1 MPELPEVE
9 TTRLGLKPLLNK
21 TIQEMVVRDHRLRWP
36 IDINIKNII
45 KNNVIHDIKRRAK
58 YLVFV
63 LDDGYLLIHLGMS
76 GRLSIV
82 SKKENIKKH
91 DHVDFI

>member
-36 IDINIKNII
+36 INVNIKNII
-45 KNNVIHDIKRRAK
+45 KNNVIHDVKRQIGRA
-58 YLVFV
+58 
-63 LDDGYLLIHLGMS
+63 
-76 GRLSIV
+76 
-82 SKKENIKKH
+82 
-91 DHVDFI
+91 HV